1 MQAQIVSRD
10 AYLERLA
17 SLRGPSSLTGGY
29 LGTLSAAGG
38 SIVGPAS
45 RGLFPN
51 GNISQMGTVDAFQ
64 NCGMEQSGPAG
75 GLGVAVQPLAAAN
88 HFPGAQN
95 QVSFGSK
102 APKNR
107 RVKDNFVNR
116 VVEQS
121 GPAVVRVEIEQK
133 VEMPAMDD
141 ADIFSFFFG
150 VKPHAKQQE
159 RKIRG
164 HGSGFCVDGV
174 AGVILTNAHVVQDA
188 DYVSVTFAGSPE
200 PLECEILETDEA
212 IDVAAIRVKHRP
224 KSPLPS
230 MPLGDSESLR
240 TGDWAIVL
248 GNPLGLQ
255 NTCTLGIISSLDRST
270 GETGFDW
277 MRHPLLQTDAAV
289 NQGNSGGPMLNENGE
304 VVGMISMRALFGE
317 GIGFAIPTGSIKTA
331 MASLLQRKK
340 VPRAFVGIKMTATA
354 PNGSDRR
361 RGSTGAFVDMV
372 VPRSPAEKAGFEVD
386 DQILEVDGQ
395 KIRHFEDVQVFVR
408 SAKVGVQATFKVKR
422 GESTQTLRVLMADIR
437 QLRDAQAANGR
448 SPQRHGQPRVLLIP
462 QR

>member
-1 MQAQIVSRD
+1 MQPRTVSRD

-17 SLRGPSSLTGGY
+17 SLRGNSLRSGGY
-29 LGTLSAAGG
+29 LGALSTAGG
-38 SIVGPAS
+38 SIVGPVS
-45 RGLFPN
+45 RGAFPN
-51 GNISQMGTVDAFQ
+51 GNISQMDAFQ
-64 NCGMEQSGPAG
+64 NCGMEQCGPAG
-75 GLGVAVQPLAAAN
+75 GIGVAVQPLAAAN
-88 HFPGAQN
+88 QYTGAHN
-95 QVSFGSK
+95 QMSFASK

-121 GPAVVRVEIEQK
+121 GPAVVRVETEQK

-164 HGSGFCVDGV
+164 HGSGFCIDGV

-188 DYVSVTFAGSPE
+188 DFVSVTFAGNPE

-212 IDVAAIRVKHRP
+212 IDVAAIKVKHRP
-224 KSPLPS
+224 KTPLPS
-230 MPLGDSESLR
+230 MPLGDSECLR

-317 GIGFAIPTGSIKTA
+317 GIGFAIPAGSIKAA

-340 VPRAFVGIKMTATA
+340 VPRPYVGIKMAATA
-354 PNGSDRR
+354 PNGGDRR
-361 RGSTGAFVDMV
+361 LGSTVGAFVDMV
-372 VPRSPAEKAGFEVD
+372 VPRSPAEKAGFEVG
-386 DQILEVDGQ
+386 DQILEVDG
-395 KIRHFEDVQVFVR
+395 KKVRHFEEVQAFVR
-408 SAKVGVQATFKVKR
+408 SAKVGAQAQVKVKR
-422 GESTQTLRVLMADIR
+422 GDSTQTLRVQMADIR
-437 QLRDAQAANGR
+437 QLRDAQSAKNH
-448 SPQRHGQPRVLLIP
+448 SPQRHGQPRMLIMP
-462 QR
+462 